1 MSQIQLFLCAF
12 NIFHVCY
19 GGGDE
24 RCRQAVVFMLT
35 GFPPWFSWNVQLKL
49 HLKPTLDGFMMLEAG
64 ESHEHMHLQF
74 WNA

>member
-1 MSQIQLFLCAF
+1 MGESNTVISLCFQYFL
-12 NIFHVCY
+12 CY

-35 GFPPWFSWNVQLKL
+35 GFPLWFSWNVQLKL
-49 HLKPTLDGFMMLEAG
+49 HLKPTLNGFMTLKAG
-64 ESHEHMHLQF
+64 KSHEHMHLQF